1 MLTPNTKVS
10 IKDLDG
16 STYKEYRLDLK
27 PKPNFTPSWQEN
39 DAWIKNNW
47 EKVWWFQI
55 FCLPLQSNWEREI
68 GFRKFPL
75 LGMLL

>member
-10 IKDLDG
+10 IKDSDG

-27 PKPNFTPSWQEN
+27 PKPNLTPSRQEN
-39 DAWIKNNW
+39 DTWIENNW
-47 EKVWWFQI
+47 RKVCTIQI
-55 FCLPLQSNWEREI
+55 LCLPLQSNWEREI

>member
-10 IKDLDG
+10 IKDSDG

-39 DAWIKNNW
+39 GAWTKIIEKKFGGFKYFAYLCRAIK
-47 EKVWWFQI
+47 K
-55 FCLPLQSNWEREI
+55 ER
-68 GFRKFPL
+68 L
-75 LGMLL
+75 VLGNFHC